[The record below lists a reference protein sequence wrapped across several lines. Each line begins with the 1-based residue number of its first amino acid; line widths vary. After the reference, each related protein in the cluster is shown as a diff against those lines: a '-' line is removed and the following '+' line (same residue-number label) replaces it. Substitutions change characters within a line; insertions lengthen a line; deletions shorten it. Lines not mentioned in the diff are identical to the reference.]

1 MIVSLGQ
8 LWIPIVAAAVGI
20 FIASSLVHMVFKW
33 HNADYRKLA
42 NEDDV
47 RAVVRASSPAPG
59 QYVIPYCSD
68 MKLMQT
74 PEFQQ
79 KFKDGPVAFLTVRP
93 SGPPTIGPALGQWFV
108 LNLVVALLVAYLA
121 SKSLPS
127 TASFLQVCRIVGT
140 VTFMAY
146 AGGSISG
153 AIWMGKPWAS
163 AAKEVLDAFIY
174 GLVSAVIFGW
184 LWPR

>member
-1 MIVSLGQ
+1 MISLAQ
-8 LWIPIVAAAVGI
+8 LWIPILASAVGV
-20 FIASSLVHMVFKW
+20 FVASSLIHMVFKW
-33 HNADYRKLA
+33 HNSDYRKLA

-47 RAVVRASSPAPG
+47 RAAVRAASPAPG
-59 QYVIPYCSD
+59 QYVIPYCND

-79 KFKDGPVAFLTVRP
+79 KFKDGPIGFLYLRP
-93 SGPPTIGPALGQWFV
+93 TGLPTMGPALGQWFG
-108 LNLVVALLVAYLA
+108 LTLVIALLAAYLA
-121 SKSLPS
+121 SKSLPN
-127 TASFLQVCRIVGT
+127 TANFLQVCRIVGT

-153 AIWMGKPWAS
+153 AIWMGKPWVS

-174 GLVSAVIFGW
+174 GLVSAAIFGW
-184 LWPR
+184 LWPH

>member
-8 LWIPIVAAAVGI
+8 LWIPVVAAAVGI
-20 FIASSLVHMVFKW
+20 FIASSLIHMVFKW

-47 RAVVRASSPAPG
+47 RAAVRAGSPAAG
-59 QYVIPYCSD
+59 QYIVPYCAD

-79 KFKDGPVAFLTVRP
+79 KFKDGPIAFLFVRP
-93 SGPPTIGPALGQWFV
+93 NGPPTMGPALGQWFV
-108 LNLVVALLVAYLA
+108 LNLVVALLAAYLA
-121 SKSLPS
+121 SKSLLN
-127 TASFLQVCRIVGT
+127 TATFLQVCRVVGT

-146 AGGSISG
+146 AGGSISS

-174 GLVSAVIFGW
+174 GLVSALIFGW

>member
-47 RAVVRASSPAPG
+47 RAVVRAGSPAPG
-59 QYVIPYCSD
+59 QYVIPHCTD
-68 MKLMQT
+68 MKLLQT

-79 KFKDGPVAFLTVRP
+79 KFKDGPVGFLLVRP
-93 SGPPTIGPALGQWFV
+93 SGPPVIGPALGQWFV

-121 SKSLPS
+121 SRTLPN
-127 TASFLQVCRIVGT
+127 TATFLQVCRVVGT

-146 AGGSISG
+146 AGGSISS

-163 AAKEVLDAFIY
+163 AAKEVLDALIY
-174 GLVSAVIFGW
+174 GLVAALIFGW

>member
-1 MIVSLGQ
+1 
-8 LWIPIVAAAVGI
+8 
-20 FIASSLVHMVFKW
+20 MVFKW

-47 RAVVRASSPAPG
+47 RTAVRAGSPAPG
-59 QYVIPYCSD
+59 QYVIPYCAD

-79 KFKDGPVAFLTVRP
+79 KFKDGPVAFLTLRASGQP
-93 SGPPTIGPALGQWFV
+93 SMGPMLGQWFA
-108 LNLVVALLVAYLA
+108 LNVVVAVLAAYLA
-121 SKSLPS
+121 SKSLS
-127 TASFLQVCRIVGT
+127 TTASFLQVCRVVSIT
-140 VTFMAY
+140 TFLAY
-146 AGGSISG
+146 AGGSVSG

-163 AAKEVLDAFIY
+163 AAKEVLDAAIY
-174 GLVSAVIFGW
+174 ALVSALVFGW

>member
-47 RAVVRASSPAPG
+47 RTVVRAGSPAPG
-59 QYVIPYCSD
+59 QYVIPHCTD
-68 MKLMQT
+68 MKLLQT

-79 KFKDGPVAFLTVRP
+79 KFKDGPVGFLLVRP
-93 SGPPTIGPALGQWFV
+93 SGPPVIGPALGQWFV

-121 SKSLPS
+121 SKTLPN
-127 TASFLQVCRIVGT
+127 TATFLQVCRVVGT

-146 AGGSISG
+146 AGGSISS

-163 AAKEVLDAFIY
+163 AAKEVLDALIY
-174 GLVSAVIFGW
+174 GLVAALIFGW